1 MEFPLVQYT
10 RVIKCVYETPVLLHV
25 HDYFI
30 QASLERIIG
39 CELAKRQDEQWDMGV
54 AVAMSLLGAW
64 ATWRKLT
71 WGPSRAK
78 GLGRSRAELD
88 SV

>member
-10 RVIKCVYETPVLLHV
+10 RVIKCVDETPVLLHV

-39 CELAKRQDEQWDMGV
+39 
-54 AVAMSLLGAW
+54 
-64 ATWRKLT
+64 
-71 WGPSRAK
+71 
-78 GLGRSRAELD
+78 
-88 SV
+88 

>member
-1 MEFPLVQYT
+1 MEFPLVQYA

-39 CELAKRQDEQWDMGV
+39 WEPARMRDAQLGV
-54 AVAMSLLGAW
+54 GGARVAMSLLGAQASCGMPRW
-64 ATWRKLT
+64 D
-71 WGPSRAK
+71 PSW
-78 GLGRSRAELD
+78 D
-88 SV
+88 

>member
-1 MEFPLVQYT
+1 MEFPLVQYA

-39 CELAKRQDEQWDMGV
+39 WELARMRDEQLGGGGEAGV
-54 AVAMSLLGAW
+54 RVAMSLSGAQASSRMPRWSPSW
-64 ATWRKLT
+64 A
-71 WGPSRAK
+71 
-78 GLGRSRAELD
+78 
-88 SV
+88 